1 MAWPAS
7 SSAENKIVLS
17 STLTGL
23 EIDAEAKKLRKDRN
37 VEKSVQTLITNA
49 VNGKQFKDK
58 GNPGVFETLQPIH
71 EQAYLDDMNAMGVL
85 LPSTAKT
92 ANKEQPAIDAP
103 RPKPTKRKADI
114 IESKPATRSSK
125 RIAVATR
132 NRKSPSS
139 SSTSATSTEDED
151 EDTSD
156 DDHADDKDDD
166 DEEDDDDAANN
177 GGDAGNTTEDD
188 ESSDTP
194 SESASGD
201 NTQQQPASPAASLAP
216 STSGQIRTRND
227 PVVGDNGFRL
237 LHPQHHFAPGR
248 DQSAHLTLRYTDDT
262 LPGVEQTISYNS
274 RGANKGAE
282 IDWRSAKD
290 MARLNRWLNQVLK
303 RHGAASL
310 RADVVWF
317 TEAERAWLRGLGR
330 RVERERKDVWTKERM
345 TDEFNARWA
354 GTVIEEAGRFYG
366 RERPVRSKDALQS
379 EIYRNSLFPKSLK
392 KKTLV

>member
-1 MAWPAS
+1 M
-7 SSAENKIVLS
+7 
-17 STLTGL
+17 
-23 EIDAEAKKLRKDRN
+23 
-37 VEKSVQTLITNA
+37 QTLITNA
-49 VNGKQFKDK
+49 VSGKQFKDK

-92 ANKEQPAIDAP
+92 ANNEQPAVDAP
-103 RPKPTKRKADI
+103 HPKPTKRKADI
-114 IESKPATRSSK
+114 IKSKPATRSSK
-125 RIAVATR
+125 RMAVATR
-132 NRKSPSS
+132 SRKSPFS
-139 SSTSATSTEDED
+139 SSTSAKSTEDEDEDESDD

-156 DDHADDKDDD
+156 DDHAND
-166 DEEDDDDAANN
+166 EDDANN

-188 ESSDTP
+188 EPSDTP

-201 NTQQQPASPAASLAP
+201 NTQQQPASPVASLTP

-237 LHPQHHFAPGR
+237 LHPQHHFTPGH

-274 RGANKGAE
+274 RGVNKGAE
-282 IDWRSAKD
+282 IDWHSAKH

-330 RVERERKDVWTKERM
+330 RVERERKGVWTKERM

-354 GTVIEEAGRFYG
+354 GTVIDEAGRFYG